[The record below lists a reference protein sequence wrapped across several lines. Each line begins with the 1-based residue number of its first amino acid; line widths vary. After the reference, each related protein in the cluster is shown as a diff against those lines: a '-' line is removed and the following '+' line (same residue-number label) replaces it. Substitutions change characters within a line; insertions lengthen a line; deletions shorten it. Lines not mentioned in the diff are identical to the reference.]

1 MSFTGKIIAGIAG
14 LVIVAGLISVGL
26 KQFADGIRAEE
37 RNKVIERATELVR
50 DTDKR
55 LKVNRK
61 ASNADL
67 CRGMGGEPGECVD
80 AN

>member
-1 MSFTGKIIAGIAG
+1 MSYTSKVIFITVCLVFTAGAVT
-14 LVIVAGLISVGL
+14 LGL

-55 LKVNRK
+55 LGVNRK

-67 CRGMGGEPGECVD
+67 CRGMGGLPGECTD
-80 AN
+80 E

>member
-1 MSFTGKIIAGIAG
+1 MSFTGKIIAAVAC
-14 LVIVAGLISVGL
+14 LAIVSGLIMMGL

-55 LKVNRK
+55 LGVNRK

-67 CRGMGGEPGECVD
+67 CRGMGGEPGECT
-80 AN
+80 NE